1 MHTLDTNAL
10 HIRHRLPATVTTGIW
25 GIPWGPLGRCC
36 ERRSVSLGRNSI
48 APTTRSATLPAV
60 IDLLAHRLL
69 VLGGIALLGAMLAAA
84 VVEQRSGDDGA
95 AVRAS
100 ASAPASWNTAFA
112 GSRGQTGDAQRTTC
126 GQVLAAQAL
135 GVTHPVLP
143 CGAKIVLR
151 NGENLVLSE
160 IIDNTLVEPGR
171 QLEVTEALA
180 RVLDLE
186 GTAEIEWRFATE
198 VTG

>member
-1 MHTLDTNAL
+1 MM
-10 HIRHRLPATVTTGIW
+10 
-25 GIPWGPLGRCC
+25 
-36 ERRSVSLGRNSI
+36 
-48 APTTRSATLPAV
+48 
-60 IDLLAHRLL
+60 DLIAHRLL
-69 VLGGIALLGAMLAAA
+69 VLGGVALLGAVLALA
-84 VVEQRSGDDGA
+84 VGERRAQGDGA
-95 AVRAS
+95 SAFAS

-126 GQVLAAQAL
+126 GQVLAPRAL

-180 RVLDLE
+180 RILDLE
-186 GTAEIEWRFATE
+186 GTSEIEWRFATE
-198 VTG
+198 ATN